1 MPRFYLHLRQGD
13 ALVEDPD
20 GEELVSVAEA
30 RDAAKA
36 AAREIM
42 SDQIR
47 RGELPERN
55 SCFEITDNDGH
66 LVLTLPFDE
75 ALSPRS

>member
-20 GEELVSVAEA
+20 GEESVSVAEA

-42 SDQIR
+42 SEEIR
-47 RGELPERN
+47 QGELP
-55 SCFEITDNDGH
+55 D
-66 LVLTLPFDE
+66 LQQPL
-75 ALSPRS
+75 